1 MIDNII
7 KSITGWSGLTIKINR
22 VINAAILRDKRLS
35 AWEKDFI
42 FSLADKIGNAEDKH
56 EVITLSQKQVTVIER
71 IEDKV
76 SDVLAL

>member
-22 VINAAILRDKRLS
+22 IINAAIQRDKRLS

-42 FSLADKIGNAEDKH
+42 FDLADKIGNAEDRH
-56 EVITLSQKQVTVIER
+56 EVAMLSQKQVIIIER